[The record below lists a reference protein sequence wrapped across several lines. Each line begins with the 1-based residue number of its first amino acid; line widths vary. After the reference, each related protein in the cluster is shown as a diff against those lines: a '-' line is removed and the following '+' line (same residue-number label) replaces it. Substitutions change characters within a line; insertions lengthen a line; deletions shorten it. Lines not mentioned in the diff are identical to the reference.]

1 MARNTICVGVYR
13 QFVRQS
19 RKTAD
24 LNDADERSFP
34 RGRAVLARP
43 QFNGRSFVRIG
54 HGPGLVGF
62 ELGELDEI
70 PRATGRFGAR
80 VNLNRVDYRT
90 CHDLSLI
97 WIFNNN
103 LCLGSRSEELTSEL
117 QSLMRNSYAVVC
129 LIKKN
134 TSNDTHDSHF
144 KS

>member
-90 CHDLSLI
+90 
-97 WIFNNN
+97 
-103 LCLGSRSEELTSEL
+103 RSEEHTSEL
-117 QSLMRNSYAVVC
+117 QSLMRISYAVFC
-129 LIKKN
+129 LKKKN
-134 TSNDTHDSHF
+134 NNNSQQYVET
-144 KS
+144 